1 MNLTELAK
9 LNDEPS
15 QGFRVCLILIFI
27 TILII
32 GFIGNTLVLLSVST
46 NHIKIRRSSTNLLLV
61 NMSCA
66 DLVILT
72 FNVLDVVQFSYDR
85 FWPTAWYLGL
95 YLCKIVRF
103 FQVVGCYVSVQTLL
117 VISVERYIAIVHPV
131 KISSVNRRK
140 RLSLTFALIWSIGVL
155 MALPNLLLL
164 TLHELYNRPGYFIC
178 GLSDQP
184 KYSTWILLYKYVES
198 ILFFFIPIFVQATLY
213 IIICRNIFIVDRAVQ
228 ANCRS
233 EQLQQSSISESHRQY
248 SGTKMSSLMQ
258 TPLHD
263 HHMSLIPMSSP
274 RSQTHLMT
282 ISNSSQKN
290 SDTARKNA
298 IIMLLLV
305 AILYFVAFSPGQINF
320 VYAQINQLHH
330 LYENRL
336 YSIIS
341 ILLAL
346 SSTAFNPILFY
357 IFSKFFRHK
366 FNIILRSLC
375 PICRI
380 HARRHNNFPMI

>member
-1 MNLTELAK
+1 MNLTDSVI
-9 LNDEPS
+9 LNDQPS
-15 QGFRVCLILIFI
+15 EWFRISLISIFI
-27 TILII
+27 II
-32 GFIGNTLVLLSVST
+32 VIVGLIGNTLVLLSVST

-66 DLVILT
+66 DLIILS
-72 FNVLDVVQFSYDR
+72 FNILDIIQFSYDR
-85 FWPTAWYLGL
+85 SWPTAWYLGL

-103 FQVVGCYVSVQTLL
+103 FQVLGCYVSVQTLL
-117 VISVERYIAIVHPV
+117 VISIERYIAIVYPV

-140 RLSLTFALIWSIGVL
+140 RLSLIFVSIWSIGII
-155 MALPNLLLL
+155 MALPNLFLLI
-164 TLHELYNRPGYFIC
+164 LHPLYNRPDYFIC
-178 GLSDQP
+178 GLSDRLEH
-184 KYSTWILLYKYVES
+184 SSWILLYKYIES
-198 ILFFFIPIFVQATLY
+198 ILFFFVPIFVQATLY
-213 IIICRNIFIVDRAVQ
+213 IIICRNIFMVDRAVQ

-233 EQLQQSSISESHRQY
+233 EQLQQSSVSDSHRQY
-248 SGTKMSSLMQ
+248 SGTKMSSFNP
-258 TPLHD
+258 TPLPD

-282 ISNSSQKN
+282 IANSSHKN
-290 SDTARKNA
+290 GDTARKNA

-305 AILYFVAFSPGQINF
+305 AILYFIAFSPGQINF
-320 VYAQINQLHH
+320 VYVQINRLHH

-366 FNIILRSLC
+366 FNIILRSLF

-380 HARRHNNFPMI
+380 HARRQNNFPMI